1 MPCRRAAR
9 AALVSGVVL
18 LGLVV
23 RLLGIRMG
31 LPFHHHWDEG
41 WIADSAAEMLRQGS
55 DVPRSYQYGAPLIR
69 LTEFAFLA
77 ARGRLAPVEL
87 TPDDAQ
93 VALYVMARVI
103 TAVIA
108 SSGTVAVYW
117 AGWCSEPS
125 RPRAFRVGLAS
136 ALMYATAWELVLH
149 SRYGVTDACLVGLTA
164 WTLAFAAAYARTR
177 RLAWALAS
185 VVAAGLTTAFKVPG
199 VVTAIVPIA
208 ALLAVRPR
216 SSRRG
221 ALLSRLLLLAA
232 VPIVVGVFVFF
243 NSHVI
248 DRAGDASR
256 DIVGRMKQ
264 THDGGASAIYLRQPG
279 LPHLASALWAIGLHF
294 MHRTPA
300 VSLAFTA
307 VALGGLAASVRAKR
321 TIVAIALL
329 HAVIV
334 VLSVALPNRVFWI
347 RNYIVV
353 TPCLCLGFGHGL
365 VALIEKARGRAI
377 ATAAIGLVVAA
388 GLVVAPLGYA
398 IAGEEAQE
406 DPRTRAID
414 WIQRHT
420 AADGAAQVAVTPG
433 VFAKDTPGTYPA
445 LRDLEARP
453 NVRIAGSDIDGCPA
467 PDGPDYIVDASYRD
481 PKNADP
487 GDPYAPQWLFKECP
501 GYDAVAAFDSNPYE
515 YDDDTQPTWIGRVSL
530 VVLRRVGL

>member
-232 VPIVVGVFVFF
+232 VPIV
-243 NSHVI
+243 
-248 DRAGDASR
+248 
-256 DIVGRMKQ
+256 
-264 THDGGASAIYLRQPG
+264 
-279 LPHLASALWAIGLHF
+279 
-294 MHRTPA
+294 
-300 VSLAFTA
+300 
-307 VALGGLAASVRAKR
+307 
-321 TIVAIALL
+321 
-329 HAVIV
+329 
-334 VLSVALPNRVFWI
+334 
-347 RNYIVV
+347 
-353 TPCLCLGFGHGL
+353 
-365 VALIEKARGRAI
+365 
-377 ATAAIGLVVAA
+377 
-388 GLVVAPLGYA
+388 
-398 IAGEEAQE
+398 
-406 DPRTRAID
+406 
-414 WIQRHT
+414 
-420 AADGAAQVAVTPG
+420 
-433 VFAKDTPGTYPA
+433 
-445 LRDLEARP
+445 
-453 NVRIAGSDIDGCPA
+453 
-467 PDGPDYIVDASYRD
+467 
-481 PKNADP
+481 
-487 GDPYAPQWLFKECP
+487 
-501 GYDAVAAFDSNPYE
+501 
-515 YDDDTQPTWIGRVSL
+515 
-530 VVLRRVGL
+530 